1 MARCYA
7 ACREFTGCLSV
18 FLRQPA
24 AADLFRTV
32 FRIGGAAM
40 ENIQQTIVELK
51 GVSKIF
57 DDQLA
62 LDNVDIGI
70 RNGEFLTL
78 LGPSGCGK
86 TTLLRLIGGFE
97 NPTSGSV
104 LINGEDV
111 CGLPP
116 EKRAVNTVFQSYALF
131 PHMNVYDNVAFGLK
145 LRKLPK
151 DEIRRIVM
159 ETLELV
165 QMEKFIARKPY
176 ELSGGQ
182 QQRIAIARALVNK
195 PLVLLLDEPF
205 SALDR
210 RLRKQMQLDMK
221 HLQQDLGITFVL
233 VTHDQE
239 EAFTM
244 SDRVVVMN
252 NGNVEQIG
260 SPREVYEEPENLF
273 VAHFVGETNL
283 FDASVVSVHGKR
295 LTADFGGMTCS
306 LTTSKE
312 NQFSGGDSI
321 KVLLRPEDMSLT
333 HEKDYEYEE
342 GLPVFMGTVY
352 ETVYKGTTYDV
363 VVELDSGKTVLAT
376 EFFNEDAVNVA
387 YRAGDRLAV
396 SWIEGWEVVLTDV
409 AQDPV

>member
-1 MARCYA
+1 
-7 ACREFTGCLSV
+7 
-18 FLRQPA
+18 
-24 AADLFRTV
+24 
-32 FRIGGAAM
+32 M
-40 ENIQQTIVELK
+40 ERQQTIVELK

-62 LDNVDIGI
+62 LDNIDIGI

-86 TTLLRLIGGFE
+86 TTILRLIGGFE
-97 NPTSGSV
+97 SPSYGSV
-104 LINGEDV
+104 LIDGVDV

-145 LRKLPK
+145 LRKLPAK
-151 DEIRRIVM
+151 EIDDTVI
-159 ETLELV
+159 ENLELV
-165 QMEKFIARKPY
+165 QMEKFRNRMPY

-221 HLQQDLGITFVL
+221 HLQRELGITFVL

-239 EAFTM
+239 EAFTL
-244 SDRVVVMN
+244 SDRVAVMN
-252 NGNVEQIG
+252 QGNIEQVG

-283 FDASVVSVHGKR
+283 FDARIVSVQGKR
-295 LTADFGGMTCS
+295 LTADFGGMLCS
-306 LTTSKE
+306 LTSSRE
-312 NQFSGGDSI
+312 FAAGSSV
-321 KVLLRPEDMSLT
+321 KVLLRPEDMYLT
-333 HEKDYEYEE
+333 FESEYVHEE
-342 GLPVFMGTVY
+342 GLPVFMGTVL

-363 VVELDSGKTVLAT
+363 VVELDNGKTVLAT

-396 SWIEGWEVVLTDV
+396 SWIEGWEVILADV
-409 AQDPV
+409 TQDPV

>member
-1 MARCYA
+1 MKIYLH
-7 ACREFTGCLSV
+7 GS
-18 FLRQPA
+18 A
-24 AADLFRTV
+24 AAEFVRTA
-32 FRIGGAAM
+32 FRIGGAVM
-40 ENIQQTIVELK
+40 EKQQTIVELK
-51 GVSKIF
+51 GVSKVF

-62 LDNVDIGI
+62 LDNIDIGI

-97 NPTSGSV
+97 SPSSGSV
-104 LINGEDV
+104 IIDGVDV

-145 LRKLPK
+145 LRKLQAK
-151 DEIRRIVM
+151 EIKRIVM

-165 QMEKFIARKPY
+165 QMEKFSARMPY

-182 QQRIAIARALVNK
+182 QQRIAIARALVNQ

-221 HLQQDLGITFVL
+221 HLQRELGITFVL

-252 NGNVEQIG
+252 NGNIEQTG

-283 FDASVVSVHGKR
+283 FDASVVSVQGRR
-295 LTADFGGMTCS
+295 LTADFGDMVCS
-306 LTTSKE
+306 LTTD
-312 NQFSGGDSI
+312 NRFSEGDRV

-333 HEKDYEYEE
+333 SESEYEYEE
-342 GLPVFMGTVY
+342 GLPVFMGTVF

-363 VVELDSGKTVLAT
+363 VVELDNGKTVLAT
-376 EFFNEDAVNVA
+376 EFFNEDAVNVS

-396 SWIEGWEVVLTDV
+396 SWIEGWEVVLPD
-409 AQDPV
+409 APQDSV